1 MPPGLALQR
10 NITSGETF
18 FGPRV
23 DSVQDVAFV
32 THDGTFQTSIGS
44 NAIETLGYYSRGSVR
59 QLKNMLGSAKS
70 LVFTPLPYVR
80 ARSLSGQVSRK
91 PAA

>member
-59 QLKNMLGSAKS
+59 Q
-70 LVFTPLPYVR
+70 
-80 ARSLSGQVSRK
+80 
-91 PAA
+91 